1 MEVLH
6 VKEKIKVIIAEDFAL
21 LREDLVETIST
32 QYDMAVMGAAG
43 NGVEILKLA
52 DSVEHDI
59 ILMDIEM
66 ESVYAG
72 IRAAEAIRDKN
83 KEEKIIYLTAHETKE
98 MILTAMG
105 TGAVDYIVKG
115 APEEKI
121 VSRIRDAYE
130 GKTVLEGRVKEL
142 VLQEYKRLQESE
154 KSLLFFVNNLS
165 NLTKTERELIRL
177 LLDNNKVKKIAEI
190 RGVELATIKSQI
202 NTLLKKLGASRTK
215 EITKTIKNLNLTHL
229 FE

>member
-1 MEVLH
+1 MDVLLL
-6 VKEKIKVIIAEDFAL
+6 KQMIKVIIAEDFNL
-21 LREDLVETIST
+21 LREDLAEVVS
-32 QYDMAVMGAAG
+32 QQKDMEVMGTAA
-43 NGVEILKLA
+43 NGAEIIELA
-52 DSVEHDI
+52 GSVEHDI

-72 IRAAEAIRDKN
+72 IRAAETIRDKCRD
-83 KEEKIIYLTAHETKE
+83 EKIIYLTAHETEE

-115 APEEKI
+115 VAEEKI
-121 VSRIRDAYE
+121 FQSIRDAYE
-130 GKTVLEGRVKEL
+130 GRTILEGRVKDL
-142 VLQEYKRLQESE
+142 ILKEYKRLQESE

-177 LLDNNKVKKIAEI
+177 LLENNKVNKIAAI
-190 RGVELATIKSQI
+190 RGVEVVTIKSQI

-215 EITKTIKNLNLTHL
+215 EVTKTIRNLNLTHL
-229 FE
+229 F

>member
-1 MEVLH
+1 MLLL
-6 VKEKIKVIIAEDFAL
+6 KQKIKVIIAEDFQL
-21 LREDLVETIST
+21 LREDLVDVIS
-32 QYDMAVMGAAG
+32 QQEDMEVMGSAA
-43 NGVEILKLA
+43 NGLEIIELA
-52 DSVEHDI
+52 GSVKHDI

-72 IRAAEAIRDKN
+72 IRAAETIRDKN
-83 KEEKIIYLTAHETKE
+83 KDEKIVYLTAHETEE

-115 APEEKI
+115 VDEEKLFLC
-121 VSRIRDAYE
+121 IRNAYE
-130 GKTVLEGRVKEL
+130 GKTILKGRVKDL
-142 VLQEYKRLQESE
+142 ILREYKRLQESE

-177 LLDNNKVKKIAEI
+177 LLENNQVKKIAAI
-190 RGVELATIKSQI
+190 RGVEVVTIKSQI

-215 EITKTIKNLNLTHL
+215 EITRKIKNLNLTHL
-229 FE
+229 F